1 MGQKDSAVDQGR
13 RAEALN
19 AVDKEATLRAV
30 DSSDDRLAADFFA
43 RTSSGL
49 EAVYEAYGGALY
61 SLARHIL
68 HDDDD
73 AQDCVHDALLRAWEH
88 PGTYRPERGAL
99 RSYLLGCVRYDAL
112 TRLRTAA
119 RHARIEES
127 AARSAQV
134 LYEMNGPDV
143 IDAARLHEAL
153 GDLPP
158 EQRETISLAY
168 FQHLTHVEVAERLG
182 LPLGTVKGR
191 LRLALQKL
199 GATLHRE

>member
-1 MGQKDSAVDQGR
+1 MHRKATS
-13 RAEALN
+13 RAA
-19 AVDKEATLRAV
+19 DP
-30 DSSDDRLAADFFA
+30 SDDRLAADFFA
-43 RTSSGL
+43 HASTGL

-88 PGTYRPERGAL
+88 PATYRPERGAL
-99 RSYLLGCVRYDAL
+99 RSYLLGCVRFDAL
-112 TRLRTAA
+112 SRLRTAA

-127 AARSAQV
+127 AARSEQV
-134 LYEMNGPDV
+134 LNEVNGPDV

-153 GDLPP
+153 AELPA
-158 EQRETISLAY
+158 EQRETIGLAY

-199 GATLHRE
+199 GATLRRE